1 MAVAPLTEGERLRRL
16 IEAPIVLAP
25 LPEAAPQ
32 APPGAGSE
40 FGRSFQSVLG
50 GTVGGIGQ
58 IAADLPGVGPDNVL
72 QRFGQ
77 EVQARNV
84 SGIQSLSDIVE
95 RPVSALGSAT
105 GSAAGSVSAMVGA
118 RAIGGGLTR
127 AAAFIPHPV
136 ARAVVAGAGQA
147 ISRFGPA
154 LALFAPSYGGIR
166 QRQIEADPAAEGD
179 TGAKL
184 AGVAGGAA
192 MAAVERLGGG
202 ERLASILLR
211 EGREGLAK
219 EVGEAGARQVAVTG
233 ALRNLVTGPVGR
245 TALRAGLTEA
255 AEEAVQSPIEQLA
268 SFQNPLT
275 PESLQETAF
284 QTVMGALGGGGI
296 GTAFGVLTPRGK
308 DTVDPSDVSDKDI
321 TNVVD
326 GALAASSLRQQAPTE
341 QPDLFEVV
349 PDEELSPQGDLFEQG
364 PPRVGLIPTRL
375 PAVPEQ
381 IQPAQEPPATA
392 ADPDRA
398 A

>member
-219 EVGEAGARQVAVTG
+219 RLGKQV
-233 ALRNLVTGPVGR
+233 RDR
-245 TALRAGLTEA
+245 
-255 AEEAVQSPIEQLA
+255 
-268 SFQNPLT
+268 
-275 PESLQETAF
+275 LQ
-284 QTVMGALGGGGI
+284 
-296 GTAFGVLTPRGK
+296 
-308 DTVDPSDVSDKDI
+308 
-321 TNVVD
+321 
-326 GALAASSLRQQAPTE
+326 
-341 QPDLFEVV
+341 
-349 PDEELSPQGDLFEQG
+349 
-364 PPRVGLIPTRL
+364 
-375 PAVPEQ
+375 
-381 IQPAQEPPATA
+381 
-392 ADPDRA
+392 
-398 A
+398 